1 MGVYLPYETM
11 PEDRVKCPL
20 NSGGMCLITPEFD
33 TKSKECIGINCGRI
47 RPLPNRING
56 IKIKDIKELK

>member
-11 PEDRVKCPL
+11 PEDRVNCPL
-20 NSGGMCLITPEFD
+20 NSGGTCLITPSFD
-33 TKSKECIGINCGRI
+33 TESKECIGIKCGRI